1 MSGVEPSTLNVYPS
15 RLPGMLNLFSDDVR
29 RNPYPL
35 YDQIRAA
42 SPLFHDPASGLMMV
56 FDYDGVKRVLNDH
69 EAFSS
74 RIGPAEWMVFM
85 DPPRHSKLRA
95 LISQAFTPRS
105 INNLEPWIRV
115 LSREL
120 LYNVIDRGEMDL
132 AVDYAIPLPMMV
144 IATMLGVPE
153 DRTRFRQWNDVLLNM
168 SYTVPGGEE
177 ASGAMNDFI
186 AATGEMNDYLG
197 RLIDGRRSQPK
208 DDLLTRMVQAE
219 VDGERLSQK
228 DILGFFQLLLLAGSE
243 TTTNLINNAIICF
256 IEHPDQLARLRRS
269 PELLPSAIEEVLR
282 YRSPLQWM
290 LRVAKHDLELHGQAI
305 PKGKAVLPMMG
316 SANRDPKVFS
326 DANRFD
332 IARDPNPHI
341 AFGHGIHFCLGA
353 VLARV
358 EGRIAL
364 SDLLTRFDD
373 IQLASSEPWE
383 PRRGL
388 HVHGPSRLPIR
399 FTAKEL

>member
-1 MSGVEPSTLNVYPS
+1 MT
-15 RLPGMLNLFSDDVR
+15 NLFSDDIR
-29 RNPYPL
+29 RDPFPL
-35 YDQIRAA
+35 YDQFRAA
-42 SPLFHDPASGLMMV
+42 SPLFCDPQSGLWMI

-69 EAFSS
+69 DSFSS
-74 RIGPAEWMVFM
+74 KAGPAEWMVFV

-105 INNLEPWIRV
+105 IANLEARIRE

-120 LYNVIDRGEMDL
+120 LEQVIDRGEMDL
-132 AVDYAIPLPMMV
+132 ANDLSIQLPMVV
-144 IATMLGVPE
+144 IAEMLGAPVV
-153 DRTRFRQWNDVLLNM
+153 DRPRFKHWNEVILRM
-168 SYTVPGGEE
+168 SYTVPGGAE
-177 ASGAMNDFI
+177 AAGAMSGF
-186 AATGEMNDYLG
+186 ATATAEMNDYLAA
-197 RLIDGRRSQPK
+197 LLEQRRAKPQ
-208 DDLLTRMVQAE
+208 DDLFTRLMQAE
-219 VDGERLSQK
+219 VDGERLSQQ

-243 TTTNLINNAIICF
+243 TTTNLINNAILCF
-256 IEHPDQLARLRRS
+256 IDYPEQLARLRAA

-290 LRVAKHDLELHGQAI
+290 LRVTKHDIELHGQAI
-305 PKGKAVLPMMG
+305 PAGKSILPVMG
-316 SANRDPKVFS
+316 SANRDPKYFR
-326 DANRFD
+326 DPNRFD

-364 SDLLTRFDD
+364 FDLLTRLDD

-399 FTAKEL
+399 FKAARRS

>member
-1 MSGVEPSTLNVYPS
+1 MID
-15 RLPGMLNLFSDDVR
+15 LFSDDVR

-35 YDQIRAA
+35 YDQVRAA
-42 SPLFHDPASGLMMV
+42 SPLFQDPASGLLMV

-74 RIGPAEWMVFM
+74 RIGPAEWMIFM

-105 INNLEPWIRV
+105 IANLEPRI
-115 LSREL
+115 REL
-120 LYNVIDRGEMDL
+120 STRLVDRVVARGEMDL
-132 AVDYAIPLPMMV
+132 AADFSIQLPMMV
-144 IATMLGVPE
+144 IAEMLGVRDA
-153 DRTRFRQWNDVLLNM
+153 DRPRFKHWNDVLLNM
-168 SYTVPGGEE
+168 SYTVPGGEGS
-177 ASGAMNDFI
+177 AGAMNEFI
-186 AATGEMNDYLG
+186 AATAEMAEYLAG
-197 RLIDGRRSQPK
+197 LVEERRGHSK
-208 DDLLTRMVQAE
+208 DDLLTRLVQAQ

-228 DILGFFQLLLLAGSE
+228 DIVGFFQLLLLAGSE

-256 IEHPDQLARLRRS
+256 IEHPDQLARLREA

-282 YRSPLQWM
+282 FRSPLQWM
-290 LRVAKHDLELHGQAI
+290 LRLARRDIELHGQAI
-305 PKGKAVLPMMG
+305 PQGKVILPMMG
-316 SANRDPKVFS
+316 SANRDPKVFP

-332 IARDPNPHI
+332 ITREPNPHI

-353 VLARV
+353 ALARV

-364 SDLLTRFDD
+364 TDLLARLDNIAF
-373 IQLASSEPWE
+373 ASSEPWE

-399 FTAKEL
+399 FTVKP